1 VTNAS
6 GLGIIVVEVRSVNK
20 QAPGALY
27 RFVTL
32 SWLGL
37 PMRRLISIVLITAFL
52 SGCASVADR
61 KRSVYFQKTT
71 RHYENNIRWGE
82 FEAAVSFINPDEVTA
97 PEPDPA
103 LLKRI
108 RVTSYEVLSTTI
120 SDDHNVA
127 RVTVEIRYYDE
138 DRMSEITL
146 TDRQT
151 WKYDEEE
158 EYWYLASPLP
168 AFK

>member
-1 VTNAS
+1 MFAVGAKNHS
-6 GLGIIVVEVRSVNK
+6 GLSIDR
-20 QAPGALY
+20 
-27 RFVTL
+27 
-32 SWLGL
+32 
-37 PMRRLISIVLITAFL
+37 PMVIVL
-52 SGCASVADR
+52 G
-61 KRSVYFQKTT
+61 
-71 RHYENNIRWGE
+71 
-82 FEAAVSFINPDEVTA
+82 

-108 RVTSYEVLSTTI
+108 RVTAYDVLNTSI
-120 SDDHNVA
+120 SEDHNEA

-138 DRMSEITL
+138 ERMSEITL

-168 AFK
+168 AFQ

>member
-1 VTNAS
+1 
-6 GLGIIVVEVRSVNK
+6 
-20 QAPGALY
+20 
-27 RFVTL
+27 
-32 SWLGL
+32 
-37 PMRRLISIVLITAFL
+37 MHRLISAALIAVLL
-52 SGCASVADR
+52 CGCASVADR
-61 KRSVYFQKTT
+61 KRSVYFEKTT

-82 FEAAVSFINPDEVTA
+82 FEAASRFINYEEVTG

-108 RVTSYEVLSTTI
+108 RVTAYDVLGTSI
-120 SDDHNVA
+120 SEDHNEA

-138 DRMSEITL
+138 ERMSEITL

-151 WKYDEEE
+151 WRYDEEE